1 MLVYGKASR
10 TGDPR
15 DRLATLATLLRAV
28 AEEPPGIRRHGAR
41 VAALIEAGELAQGIA
56 DATFHDHG
64 RDLACPARD
73 ATTALLL
80 DLARSVWD
88 SWRTGFGT
96 PPGTPDLSALAA
108 TRLPA
113 RITTRWAEGFA
124 FYALYP
130 ESYAMAA
137 ARAALAATTRVVG
150 IRSIGVPLGA
160 MVAAGLGSSD
170 LRTVRP
176 VGHPFRRALALDGAF
191 AAALTAGDPAGFAI
205 VDEGPGLSG
214 SSFGAVMD
222 TLAHL
227 GIAED
232 RLTLFPSHTGTPG
245 PQATERDQA
254 RWRRATRHTVPFGDV
269 VLANGGLASWVADLV
284 GPVQAPPIE
293 ISGGRWRAFQ
303 GRGADA
309 WPPVNAQQE
318 KRKFLLRA
326 GGTLWHLKFAG
337 LGPAGRAKLDRARA
351 LHAAGF
357 TPPVAGYRHGFLV
370 ERWVADGRPL
380 DLGPVAPGALID
392 WVGRYLGFRA
402 RHFPSG
408 PERGA
413 RLSEL
418 VAMARH
424 NVGEALGPDWAER
437 LDAWVGPRMAGSRM
451 ALLADRARPVEI
463 DGRMQPWEFLVRPDG
478 GLLKCDALD
487 HHAAHDL
494 VGCQDIAWDIV
505 GAAVELPLPEDAQ
518 GHLATIVERVGGYPV
533 DPELLAVLTPC
544 YLAFQLGAADM
555 AGEGAHDPLE
565 VGRHRRSC
573 ARYTQ
578 QLRHV
583 LGG

>member
-1 MLVYGKASR
+1 LLVYGKASR
-10 TGDPR
+10 TSDPR
-15 DRLATLATLLRAV
+15 DRLAALATLLREV
-28 AEEPPGIRRHGAR
+28 AEEPPGIRRHAAR

-56 DATFHDHG
+56 DAAFLDHG

-73 ATTALLL
+73 AATALLL

-88 SWRTGFGT
+88 SWRTGFRT
-96 PPGTPDLSALAA
+96 SPGTPDLTALAA

-137 ARAALAATTRVVG
+137 TRAALAATTRVVG
-150 IRSIGVPLGA
+150 IRSIGAPLSA
-160 MVAAGLGSSD
+160 MVAAGLGSFD
-170 LRTVRP
+170 MQTVRP
-176 VGHPFRRALALDGAF
+176 VGHPFRRALALDDTF

-227 GIAED
+227 GIAEG
-232 RLTLFPSHTGTPG
+232 RLSLFPSHSGAPG
-245 PQATERDQA
+245 PQATERHRA
-254 RWRRATRHTVPFGDV
+254 RWQRATRHTVPFEDV
-269 VLANGGLASWVADLV
+269 MLAGGGLASWVADLV
-284 GPVQAPPIE
+284 GPAQAPLIE
-293 ISGGRWRAFQ
+293 ISGGGWRAFQ
-303 GRGADA
+303 GRSADA

-337 LGPAGRAKLDRARA
+337 LGPASRAKLDRARA

-370 ERWVADGRPL
+370 ERWIADGRPL
-380 DLGPVAPGALID
+380 DLGAVAPGVLID

-402 RHFPSG
+402 RHFASG

-413 RLSEL
+413 SLSEL
-418 VAMARH
+418 LAMARH

-437 LDAWVGPRMAGSRM
+437 LDAWSEPRLAELAG
-451 ALLADRARPVEI
+451 RACPVEI

-478 GLLKCDALD
+478 SLLKCDALD
-487 HHAAHDL
+487 HHAAHNL
-494 VGCQDIAWDIV
+494 VGCQDIAWDVI
-505 GAAVELPLPEDAQ
+505 GAVVELSLPEDSRDR
-518 GHLATIVERVGGYPV
+518 LATFVAQEGGNPV
-533 DPELLAVLTPC
+533 DPDLLAFLTPC
-544 YLAFQLGAADM
+544 YLAFQLGAASM
-555 AGEGAHDPLE
+555 AADAAHDDIE
-565 VGRHRRSC
+565 GWRQRRSR
-573 ARYTQ
+573 ARYTEH
-578 QLRHV
+578 LRLV
-583 LGG
+583 LRP